1 MDFTKFCASG
11 TKYSHR
17 YISGEKGV
25 KLFFIHFKPK
35 IKSNFPPV
43 IFIPGWGSII
53 DSWEVVLKEMT
64 KDFEVYYLE
73 TREKSSSIH
82 ITEQPLTIKS
92 LGDDFPYVF
101 SELNLINKSYILLGS
116 SLGATVILD
125 SISKNKVNPT
135 LSILIGPNAEFN
147 IPSLWLMI
155 ARLTPPFFFY
165 ILRPI
170 IKWYMK
176 KKYLDMNSDPKQYYK
191 YAKSLDQASPS
202 RLRRS
207 ALNFSSYKIWD
218 QLNKINQKVLILA
231 GSKDIMHDY
240 KNTLRISE
248 KLSNSELI
256 DMETNNKT
264 HSKEMVSKIRDFVN
278 SN

>member
-1 MDFTKFCASG
+1 MDLTKFCASG

-25 KLFFIHFKPK
+25 KLFLIHFKPK

-264 HSKEMVSKIRDFVN
+264 HSKEMVFKIREFIN

>member
-25 KLFFIHFKPK
+25 KLFLIHFKPK

-264 HSKEMVSKIRDFVN
+264 HSKEMVFKIREFIN

>member
-25 KLFFIHFKPK
+25 KLFLIHFKPK

-73 TREKSSSIH
+73 TREKNSSIH

-92 LGDDFPYVF
+92 LGDDFPYVL

-264 HSKEMVSKIRDFVN
+264 HSKEMVSKIRKFIN

>member
-25 KLFFIHFKPK
+25 KLFLIHFKPK

-92 LGDDFPYVF
+92 LGDDFPYV
-101 SELNLINKSYILLGS
+101 LNLINKSYILLGS

-264 HSKEMVSKIRDFVN
+264 HSKEMVSKIRDFAN

>member
-25 KLFFIHFKPK
+25 KLFLIHFKPK

-82 ITEQPLTIKS
+82 ITEKPLTIQS
-92 LGDDFPYVF
+92 LGDDLPYVL
-101 SELNLINKSYILLGS
+101 SELNLINKSYVLLGS

-125 SISKNKVNPT
+125 SISKNKVSPT

-264 HSKEMVSKIRDFVN
+264 HSKEMVSKIRKFIN

>member
-25 KLFFIHFKPK
+25 KLFLIHFKPK

-92 LGDDFPYVF
+92 LGDDFPYVL

-155 ARLTPPFFFY
+155 ARLTPPLFFY

-264 HSKEMVSKIRDFVN
+264 HSKEMVSKIRKFIN

>member
-25 KLFFIHFKPK
+25 KLFLIHFKPK

-155 ARLTPPFFFY
+155 ARLTPPLFFY

-264 HSKEMVSKIRDFVN
+264 HSKEMVSKIRKFIN

>member
-1 MDFTKFCASG
+1 M
-11 TKYSHR
+11 
-17 YISGEKGV
+17 
-25 KLFFIHFKPK
+25 
-35 IKSNFPPV
+35 

-125 SISKNKVNPT
+125 SISKNKVNPFAA
-135 LSILIGPNAEFN
+135 ILVGPNAEFN
-147 IPSLWLMI
+147 APQYWVWLTWI
-155 ARLTPPFFFY
+155 TPPFFFY
-165 ILRPI
+165 LIKPLV
-170 IKWYMK
+170 KWYMK
-176 KKYLDMNSDPKQYYK
+176 KKYLDMQSDPLQYNK
-191 YAKSLDQASPS
+191 YCRSLDAANPT

-207 ALNFSSYKIWD
+207 ALNFSKYKVWD
-218 QLNKINQKVLILA
+218 KLDKINNKVLIFT
-231 GSKDIMHDY
+231 GSKDIMHTY
-240 KNTLRISE
+240 NQTLKISQQLMNCE
-248 KLSNSELI
+248 II
-256 DMETNNKT
+256 DMETNAQT
-264 HSKEMVSKIRDFVN
+264 HSEDMVNKLYYYLNRDNKV
-278 SN
+278 